1 MGFLDDL
8 KKAVDTGEFNS
19 EAAKKVIEVEKKA
32 DIVAPT
38 GGAEANLEKRLKEAG
53 IKTVTE
59 EEATFNNTE
68 YDIKMKAL
76 REIDMINKQ
85 IATITEIED
94 MVTASIKDMLVFTE
108 ELKEKFGDKF
118 EAKDPKYVDLLGK
131 INEVNMKFNNSIIN
145 N

>member
-1 MGFLDDL
+1 
-8 KKAVDTGEFNS
+8 
-19 EAAKKVIEVEKKA
+19 
-32 DIVAPT
+32 
-38 GGAEANLEKRLKEAG
+38 
-53 IKTVTE
+53 
-59 EEATFNNTE
+59 
-68 YDIKMKAL
+68 MKAL

-85 IATITEIED
+85 IATLTEIED
-94 MVTASIKDMLVFTE
+94 MVMATVKDMLVFTD